1 MIGADVA
8 SDLEAQY
15 LIKKD
20 GSFVLR
26 ASNRLSNRNFL
37 NPSQE
42 YVTAFGLVYRKDFDN
57 FNEFLRILIG
67 KERKEERLRQA
78 EKAQGTT
85 PQNQEKN

>member
-1 MIGADVA
+1 
-8 SDLEAQY
+8 
-15 LIKKD
+15 
-20 GSFVLR
+20 
-26 ASNRLSNRNFL
+26 LSNRNFL